1 MEGLST
7 FLAMGGYAAYVWPAY
22 GVAAVILIAFA
33 IDSWRRVRAA
43 AADLRRMEASNPAI
57 KPRSPAPKPASAATP
72 ATGGSDEFAG
82 S

>member
-7 FLAMGGYAAYVWPAY
+7 FFAMGGYAAYVWPAY
-22 GVAAVILIAFA
+22 GVAAIILIAFT

-43 AADLRRMEASNPAI
+43 AADLRRMEASNPSMKSRPSA
-57 KPRSPAPKPASAATP
+57 AKPARATAAN
-72 ATGGSDEFAG
+72 GSSDEFAG